1 MARRACVILTA
12 FLLGIGAPARA
23 ASLDIGQT
31 ASDQAAPDPIAERI
45 DHYRERP
52 RQPGTYRALA
62 GLGDP
67 DRPEDGNY
75 TGTYTDADR
84 ALLARILPDQNV
96 RADWWYP
103 QPGDCRVDYAM
114 DVARQRIARLGDSHP
129 YVARWFEAQRAVFSA
144 CRRRSWERPADERDR
159 PPPVTLPRALAVAD
173 ADIAR
178 LQRDDR
184 AYQSASLLF
193 YRSDPGARAAFR
205 AIARSASPHAHVAR
219 YMLLAIDAGD
229 VSGYIRDE
237 DEAARSRRNA
247 RALAAMAEARAI
259 LADPALADIHPLVQ
273 GMIGYLGYWT
283 GTPETRATQVRVTLD
298 ALEAPIA
305 RIRADPITRDRYDR
319 ANEDI
324 GDLHGAFEN
333 EDWWLTGA
341 VPEDMNASRAMAAEA
356 RNRELAAWLL
366 FPRSPFERQPW
377 AMAEAR
383 GRSWW
388 RLNDYLR
395 EREQRGGSPAWAL
408 IRTSLATDYDAG
420 LWPEIEAQV
429 RRAQG
434 GSEPDLAAV
443 ATRFYHQVRAALMYP
458 EADARDAA
466 FQAAL
471 THMDAWPWRDSR
483 HFKELTTDALA
494 YLVASGR
501 LGEARQLRDR
511 GLVSRGRYDGNGTA
525 LLLLAEDEDHLVAEL
540 AEMPDAAPA
549 LVNLLSAET
558 LGRLAAR
565 TELPAESRAR
575 FARIAWTRLYARQ
588 QRVPRG
594 LDRLMRELNPE
605 ITANWASRPVARPVD
620 RLLLVDV
627 LRSPGL
633 NILITDT
640 QRRPAADGNTPGDE
654 EAGLTAIDVYQHS
667 DNNWWCAWQP
677 DRHQL
682 AAATAMYDAFFAGE
696 NYGERDWLRIGGA
709 PTALGPLLRKSW
721 LWRSQSAA
729 EQEALAAI
737 PSAPRLLSE
746 RAVAWRGGGPQDEAL
761 ALAVR
766 STRYGCQRMGGH
778 GAWSRAAYELLHAR
792 FAGSDAARRTRYW
805 FDCAHFSPGYGCRPP
820 RREDELWWRRLRYG
834 Y

>member
-1 MARRACVILTA
+1 MAGRACGMWVAA
-12 FLLGIGAPARA
+12 FLLGFGAPAPTVATPGA
-23 ASLDIGQT
+23 AQT
-31 ASDQAAPDPIAERI
+31 APDAAAERI
-45 DHYRERP
+45 DHYRDRP

-67 DRPEDGNY
+67 DGPEDGTY
-75 TGTYTDADR
+75 MGTYTDADR

-96 RADWWYP
+96 RAEWWYP
-103 QPGDCRVDYAM
+103 QPGDCRTDYAL
-114 DVARQRIARLGDSHP
+114 DIARQRIARLGENHP
-129 YVARWFEAQRAVFSA
+129 YVARWFEVQRAAFSA
-144 CRRRSWERPADERDR
+144 CRRRSWELPADERDR
-159 PPPVTLPRALAVAD
+159 RPPVTLPPTLALTD
-173 ADIAR
+173 PDIAR

-184 AYQSASLLF
+184 AYQAASLLF
-193 YRSDPGARAAFR
+193 YRNDPGARAAFR

-219 YMLLAIDAGD
+219 YMLLAIDTQD
-229 VSGYIRDE
+229 LSGYIREE
-237 DEAARSRRNA
+237 DEAARARRNV

-259 LADPALADIHPLVQ
+259 LADPALADIHPLAQ

-305 RIRADPITRDRYDR
+305 RIRSDPVTRDRYDR
-319 ANEDI
+319 ANTDI
-324 GDLHGAFEN
+324 GELHGTFEN

-341 VPEDMNASRAMAAEA
+341 VPEGMNASRAMAAEA
-356 RNRELAAWLL
+356 RRRELAAWLL

-383 GRSWW
+383 GRSWR

-395 EREQRGGSPAWAL
+395 DRAQQGDHRGWAL
-408 IRTSLATDYDAG
+408 IRESLATSYDDG
-420 LWPEIEAQV
+420 RWTEIDAQV
-429 RRAQG
+429 GRARG

-443 ATRFYHQVRAALMYP
+443 ATRFYHQVRTALMY
-458 EADARDAA
+458 ADPDVRDTA
-466 FQAAL
+466 FRAAL
-471 THMDAWPWRDSR
+471 TYMEAWPWRQSR
-483 HFKELTTDALA
+483 HFKELATDALA
-494 YLVASGR
+494 YLIASGR

-511 GLVSRGRYDGNGTA
+511 GLVSRGPYGGNDAA
-525 LLLLAEDEDHLVAEL
+525 LLLLAEDEDQLVAEL
-540 AEMPDAAPA
+540 VEMPDAAPA
-549 LVNLLSAET
+549 LVNLLSADK
-558 LGRLAAR
+558 LGRLAGRA
-565 TELPAESRAR
+565 ELSAESRAR
-575 FARIAWTRLYARQ
+575 FARVAWTRLYARQ
-588 QRVPRG
+588 QRVPRA

-605 ITANWASRPVARPVD
+605 ITASWASRPGARSDD

-633 NILITDT
+633 NILVTDT
-640 QRRPAADGNTPGDE
+640 QRRPATDRSTPGDE

-696 NYGERDWLRIGGA
+696 DYGERDWLRIGGA
-709 PTALGPLLRKSW
+709 PTALGPLLRESW
-721 LWRSQSAA
+721 LWRSQSAT

-737 PSAPRLLSE
+737 PSAPRMLSE

-778 GAWSRAAYELLHAR
+778 GAWSRAAYELLQAR

-805 FDCAHFSPGYGCRPP
+805 FDCAHFSPGYGCQPP